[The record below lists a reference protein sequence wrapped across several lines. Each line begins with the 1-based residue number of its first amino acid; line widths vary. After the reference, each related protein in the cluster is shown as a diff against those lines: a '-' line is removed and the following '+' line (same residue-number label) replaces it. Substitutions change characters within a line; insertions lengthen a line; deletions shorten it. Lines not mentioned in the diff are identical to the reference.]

1 MGTITQHIEQ
11 DGTSWFEYS
20 TKTFTLINFTLSEL
34 IKRVVQIDPTLN

>member
-11 DGTSWFEYS
+11 DGFYWFEYS
-20 TKTFTLINFTLSEL
+20 SGTFTLIEFTLSEL